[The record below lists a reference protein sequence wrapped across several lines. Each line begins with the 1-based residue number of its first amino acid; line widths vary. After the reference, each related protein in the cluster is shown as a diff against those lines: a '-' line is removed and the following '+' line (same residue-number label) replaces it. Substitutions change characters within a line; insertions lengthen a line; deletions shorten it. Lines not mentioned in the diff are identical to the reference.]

1 MMTYCPNCNRQGT
14 LAVAED
20 ALIMSHGPEGP
31 THVIGC
37 TRCGWNRPT
46 VKLTGTE
53 VTVPLCKIVKE
64 IPK

>member
-1 MMTYCPNCNRQGT
+1 MMTYCPICNRSGT

-20 ALIMSHGPEGP
+20 ALIMSPGPEGP

-37 TRCGWNRPT
+37 KNCGWNRPT

-53 VTVPLCKIVKE
+53 ATAPLVEILKE
-64 IPK
+64 KP